1 MSHEETVKNG
11 EKWCEDCAK
20 LAAKAQAE
28 IDADL
33 ADPEELEA
41 ALKDARVMV
50 KALNQ

>member
-28 IDADL
+28 IDADS
-33 ADPEELEA
+33 ADPEELE
-41 ALKDARVMV
+41 LS
-50 KALNQ
+50 